1 MAEKAS
7 KNRGLFISLKRWG
20 SQSKVGPASPG
31 PASPGPA
38 SLGPASLGPASPS
51 PGVVNRTMITVTR
64 PSQSG
69 PPSPK
74 EFSATGIEELIQCS
88 LCLEDLHNPK
98 MLPCQHTFCF
108 ACLTVYS
115 SDLHVFD
122 CPTCRTRIQVTSPSF
137 IDSLPSNLYID
148 SLLNLVKNRGSDSQQ
163 GKRNIAKTEPTLP
176 GHGVQSVQ
184 LFAGGVPCSQCKTV
198 CDSPDVT
205 SCQHC
210 KQKFCR
216 LCWGQHM
223 EDIQTQVASI
233 LKQLDTA
240 AGRIDHKIEDYK
252 DRCEHLTE
260 QINLAAD
267 EKINEILESKDKL
280 LKEAA
285 TLTKTGDINALALK
299 ISLNEARVVAKKA
312 MNSDVGVK
320 DADKVFTFIN
330 LHQNT
335 LQLLSDISKWDS
347 ERFIIF
353 NKENFSIEVDAATPL
368 YAESDEPLPADNK
381 TKNPLENENSLM
393 VHYRSRNFIP
403 HFTWRK
409 TSRPGGVG
417 VDPWN
422 NYLYICGMDTHSV
435 LVIECSHAKIVARLS
450 SEEMLCPVHVAFM
463 KSLGEVYVTDKWKH
477 CIHVFSKEGS
487 YIRTVG
493 SKGSRAGMFRSP
505 EGIAT
510 DERSGLLYVSTTGND
525 RVQVMQPDGKVVD
538 LLGVVTK
545 NQVTTSYRLAGWQ
558 AKEVTCTELNAPTD
572 VALTHDR
579 VIILDSG
586 NRRVKVYNKK
596 DKQKILEFGSLGQ
609 RKGQFRQP
617 EVLTVDALG
626 FIFVGDS
633 GNSRVQV
640 FKPNGQLVRVFGG
653 YGAEPGKFGWISG
666 IHVTPQLDVIIS
678 DTKNHSVNFI

>member
-1 MAEKAS
+1 M
-7 KNRGLFISLKRWG
+7 FVI
-20 SQSKVGPASPG
+20 
-31 PASPGPA
+31 
-38 SLGPASLGPASPS
+38 
-51 PGVVNRTMITVTR
+51 
-64 PSQSG
+64 
-69 PPSPK
+69 
-74 EFSATGIEELIQCS
+74 C
-88 LCLEDLHNPK
+88 
-98 MLPCQHTFCF
+98 
-108 ACLTVYS
+108 
-115 SDLHVFD
+115 
-122 CPTCRTRIQVTSPSF
+122 
-137 IDSLPSNLYID
+137 
-148 SLLNLVKNRGSDSQQ
+148 
-163 GKRNIAKTEPTLP
+163 
-176 GHGVQSVQ
+176 
-184 LFAGGVPCSQCKTV
+184 V
-198 CDSPDVT
+198 C
-205 SCQHC
+205 
-210 KQKFCR
+210 
-216 LCWGQHM
+216 
-223 EDIQTQVASI
+223 
-233 LKQLDTA
+233 
-240 AGRIDHKIEDYK
+240 
-252 DRCEHLTE
+252 
-260 QINLAAD
+260 
-267 EKINEILESKDKL
+267 
-280 LKEAA
+280 
-285 TLTKTGDINALALK
+285 
-299 ISLNEARVVAKKA
+299 
-312 MNSDVGVK
+312 
-320 DADKVFTFIN
+320 
-330 LHQNT
+330 
-335 LQLLSDISKWDS
+335 
-347 ERFIIF
+347 IF
-353 NKENFSIEVDAATPL
+353 
-368 YAESDEPLPADNK
+368 
-381 TKNPLENENSLM
+381 
-393 VHYRSRNFIP
+393 RSRNFIP

-487 YIRTVG
+487 YLRTVG

-505 EGIAT
+505 EGVAT
-510 DERSGLLYVSTTGND
+510 DERNGLLYVVDTGND

-545 NQVTTSYRLAGWQ
+545 NQVTTSYTGWQ

-572 VALTHDR
+572 VALTHNR